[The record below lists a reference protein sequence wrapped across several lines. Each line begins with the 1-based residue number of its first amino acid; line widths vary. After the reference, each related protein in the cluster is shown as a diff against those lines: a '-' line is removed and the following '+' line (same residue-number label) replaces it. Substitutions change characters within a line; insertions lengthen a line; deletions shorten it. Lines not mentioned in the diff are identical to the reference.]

1 MSNNEMRAEHDADAD
16 LDASSSARNVPYN
29 PPPSLTTARY
39 QSACVPSDNVTRQDL
54 GLGRRIP
61 QTLID
66 VPPGRNRTK
75 KNQKNENAGSKDET

>member
-29 PPPSLTTARY
+29 PPPLSLTTARY

-66 VPPGRNRTK
+66 VPPG
-75 KNQKNENAGSKDET
+75 ETAQRKMRKRKCRQQR